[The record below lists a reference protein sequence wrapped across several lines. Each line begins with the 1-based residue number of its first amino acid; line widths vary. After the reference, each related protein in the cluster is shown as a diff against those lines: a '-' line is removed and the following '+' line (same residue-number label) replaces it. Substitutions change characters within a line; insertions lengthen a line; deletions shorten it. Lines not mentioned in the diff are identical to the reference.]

1 MNQSYAYYPGCS
13 ALKSAT
19 ELDLAVRKVM
29 TGLGLSW
36 TVLDQAACCGSRECG
51 GLRVENER
59 FALANNAR
67 TLSMAEA
74 IEAKT
79 LINVC
84 STCQLELA
92 GDNKRL
98 QEDPALLEEV
108 NDTLNSIGRHYSG
121 SVQVKNFLYVLLEDI
136 GFDKVAKAVKK
147 TLTGLR
153 IAPFYGCHLLRPS
166 EIHGS
171 REDPYKPRSLG
182 NLIEVLG
189 AEEVQYDGASRCCG
203 FHAILISEKPSLQ
216 MSGLHLLEAKE
227 NGADLIVT
235 PCPLCHSVLDT
246 YQPSIE
252 GEMRKRINLP
262 VLHLPQLVGIAMGMD
277 PETLGIG
284 RHMIDPR
291 EILRPYLS
299 N

>member
-1 MNQSYAYYPGCS
+1 MNQNYAYYPGCS

-19 ELDLAVRKVM
+19 ELDLAARQVM
-29 TGLGLSW
+29 TALGMSW
-36 TVLDQAACCGSRECG
+36 KALDQAACCGSRECG
-51 GLRVENER
+51 GLRVEDEL

-67 TLSMAEA
+67 TLAMAEA
-74 IEAKT
+74 SGAKT
-79 LINVC
+79 LVNVC

-98 QEDPALLEEV
+98 QENSDLMNQV
-108 NDTLNSIGRHYSG
+108 NDTLTSIGRHYNG
-121 SVQVKNFLYVLLEDI
+121 SVKVKNFLYVLLEDI
-136 GFDKVAKAVKK
+136 GFDKLAEAVKRP
-147 TLTGLR
+147 LAGLR

-166 EIHGS
+166 EVHGS

-189 AEEVQYDGASRCCG
+189 AEEVQYNGASRCCG

-216 MSGLHLLEAKE
+216 MSGAHLLEAKE
-227 NGADLIVT
+227 EGADLIVT

-252 GEMRKRINLP
+252 GELRIKINLP
-262 VLHLPQLVGIAMGMD
+262 VLHLPQLLGIAMGMD
-277 PETLGIG
+277 PETLGVE
-284 RHMIDPR
+284 RHMVDPL
-291 EILRPYLS
+291 EVLKTILS